1 MSRNKSAPEKRVI
14 IKLQEKQHADFKI
27 LLNYDELTQTSFFR
41 AIADGYIRRDDLI
54 VSYIEKYKDTH
65 GLQSKHKKKKRK
77 DAEQERKQVIK
88 NHALDV
94 SEIDQLYD
102 LVEKEFPE
110 L

>member
-1 MSRNKSAPEKRVI
+1 MTTENEKRVI
-14 IKLQEKQHADFKI
+14 IKLQEKQHAEFKI
-27 LLNYDELTQTSFFR
+27 LLHYDDLTQTGFFR
-41 AIADGYIRRDDLI
+41 AIADGYINRDKLI
-54 VSYIEKYKDTH
+54 VEYVEKYKDTH
-65 GLQSKHKKKKRK
+65 GLQSKHKKKKRQQ
-77 DAEQERKQVIK
+77 AEKERKQTMK